1 VPNLLLMPRV
11 TSDDAER
18 YMPKTLDLAFAN
30 AGRLQRGETLL
41 NRVDPVLGY

>member
-1 VPNLLLMPRV
+1 
-11 TSDDAER
+11 
-18 YMPKTLDLAFAN
+18 MPKTLDLAFAN